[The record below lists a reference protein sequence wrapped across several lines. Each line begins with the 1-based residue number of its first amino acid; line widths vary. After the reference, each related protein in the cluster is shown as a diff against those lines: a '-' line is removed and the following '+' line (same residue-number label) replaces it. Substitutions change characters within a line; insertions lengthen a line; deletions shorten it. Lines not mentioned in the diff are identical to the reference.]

1 MTDDNIELLGGPPT
15 AKPTLIPRSPH
26 PSSADEERDMN
37 RGNQKRVPPNQPN
50 EAGQRTKTVVN
61 SRGPHYSGTH
71 SQRSSTSNYTSLS
84 ESSSGESRYNRHSG
98 TVSPPRLQEH
108 PHHSSTQG
116 HYPYQYRNQVDPYEQ
131 NLLQYSDGRYVGP
144 VSTRPQH
151 HATGQYQRG
160 RPYETHSISPTP
172 AYYAPQENREYG
184 TAMHQQQPG
193 ASRPPQHAQY
203 RPVSHMPLPH
213 TPLVKSHSEER
224 FRDSY
229 LHDSESQRGF
239 SSLGE
244 LPDSYS
250 EQPVTTRPPLT
261 TQYTYQYPSGQYGEP
276 THTPAHYN
284 PPQPSYMYSH
294 NVTSTHTGPDYNR
307 LSESTEALRIH
318 SDVDEDIEIIKQP
331 VDQTA
336 DLRERV
342 VFTCE
347 ARVVH
352 CKEEPNLLWFKN
364 REPLIGEIDSMYII
378 EETTE
383 RDAGTYHCLVTHP
396 LDEAKQKESY
406 SAQLTIKTKGNDV
419 IL

>member
-1 MTDDNIELLGGPPT
+1 MIDDNIELIGGPPT

-26 PSSADEERDMN
+26 PSAADEERDMN

-50 EAGQRTKTVVN
+50 ETGQRTKTVIN
-61 SRGPHYSGTH
+61 PRGPHYSGTH
-71 SQRSSTSNYTSLS
+71 SQRSSTSSYSSLS
-84 ESSSGESRYNRHSG
+84 ESSSGDSRHNHHSG
-98 TVSPPRLQEH
+98 TVSPPRPQEH
-108 PHHSSTQG
+108 PHHSSAQG
-116 HYPYQYRNQVDPYEQ
+116 HYPYQYRNQVDPYEP
-131 NLLQYSDGRYVGP
+131 NLLQYSDGKYVGP
-144 VSTRPQH
+144 MNTRPQQH
-151 HATGQYQRG
+151 TTGQYQG
-160 RPYETHSISPTP
+160 RRAYETHSIPPTP
-172 AYYAPQENREYG
+172 AYYAPHENREYG
-184 TAMHQQQPG
+184 TAMHQQPG
-193 ASRPPQHAQY
+193 ASRPPQNSQY
-203 RPVSHMPLPH
+203 RSVSHMPLPH
-213 TPLVKSHSEER
+213 LPLVKSHSEER

-229 LHDSESQRGF
+229 LIESESQRGF

-244 LPDSYS
+244 LPDSHN

-261 TQYTYQYPSGQYGEP
+261 TQYMYQYPSGQYGEP
-276 THTPAHYN
+276 TYAPAHYN
-284 PPQPSYMYSH
+284 PPQPSYSH
-294 NVTSTHTGPDYNR
+294 DVTSIHTGPDYNR
-307 LSESTEALRIH
+307 LSESTEAMRIN
-318 SDVDEDIEIIKQP
+318 SDFDEDIEINKQP

-347 ARVVH
+347 ACVVR

-396 LDEAKQKESY
+396 LDAAKQKESY
-406 SAQLTIKTKGNDV
+406 PAQLTIKTQGNYI